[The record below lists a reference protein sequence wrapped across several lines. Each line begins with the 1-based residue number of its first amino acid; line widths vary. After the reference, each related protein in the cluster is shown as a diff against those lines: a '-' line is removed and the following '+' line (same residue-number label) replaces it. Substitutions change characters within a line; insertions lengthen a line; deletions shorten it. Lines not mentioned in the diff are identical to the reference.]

1 MLDSERCFETSPK
14 GLKLP
19 VLVTTLYCHET
30 LIVMRE
36 GYKFF
41 EFLLG
46 NTGID
51 EVIFNFFA
59 WRAKTDMN
67 VLSETVELL
76 LSQSAS
82 TSNAPDHLY
91 LSLLLNLFLLGVMG
105 HH

>member
-1 MLDSERCFETSPK
+1 VLNSERCFELSPK

-19 VLVTTLYCHET
+19 VLVTTLLCHEK
-30 LIVMRE
+30 LIVICERS
-36 GYKFF
+36 KCF
-41 EFLLG
+41 ECLLG

-51 EVIFNFFA
+51 EVLFYCFA
-59 WRAKTDMN
+59 WRAETDVN